1 MGEKKMTEKTID
13 ANWLIG
19 DVLEKHPEAIPVF
32 KEHFGEG
39 CFTCPGAKLETI
51 AFGST
56 MHGLDVNL
64 FVGLLND
71 SIAAEK
77 EK

>member
-1 MGEKKMTEKTID
+1 MSEKKMTEKTID

-19 DVLEKHPEAIPVF
+19 DLLEKYPEAIPVF

-56 MHGLDVNL
+56 MHGLDVDL
-64 FVGLLND
+64 IVGQIND
-71 SIAAEK
+71 CIAAGK
-77 EK
+77 EE

>member
-1 MGEKKMTEKTID
+1 MSVEKTSEKTID

-19 DVLEKHPEAIPVF
+19 ALLEKHPEAIPVF
-32 KEHFGEG
+32 IEHFGEG

-56 MHGLDVNL
+56 MHGLDVD
-64 FVGLLND
+64 FIVGRIND
-71 SIAAEK
+71 CIAAGKDE
-77 EK
+77 

>member
-1 MGEKKMTEKTID
+1 MVTEKTGEKTID

-19 DVLEKHPEAIPVF
+19 DLLEKYPEAIPVF

-56 MHGLDVNL
+56 MHGLDVDL
-64 FVGLLND
+64 IVGLIND
-71 SIAAEK
+71 SIATGK
-77 EK
+77 KK

>member
-1 MGEKKMTEKTID
+1 MTEEKID

-19 DVLEKHPEAIPVF
+19 DILEKYPETIPVF
-32 KEHFGEG
+32 KQHFGEG

-56 MHGLDVNL
+56 MHGLDVNAI
-64 FVGLLND
+64 V
-71 SIAAEK
+71 K
-77 EK
+77 EINKCIDGVKQT